1 LVSFGADRR
10 RSTARFPIQ
19 LGLPRVLCA
28 AVAMAGF
35 TIVSPVLAQTREPT
49 TEVELDIPSQPLA
62 DALLAYGTATGLQV
76 FYDGA
81 LAVGHRSTTVK
92 GRFTSMTGLQ
102 TLLRGT
108 GYVPQTTADS
118 DTITIVM
125 APQTTTPSAS
135 PSAAQMRRYEPYFA
149 VLQARVSEVL
159 CGGGES
165 GPDGEQLIFSFW
177 LGSSGVISHARVLGP
192 GGGSARRDA
201 ITAAVLGLQI
211 GEPPPPGLPQ
221 PVTMVIFPPSA
232 GEPAG
237 CPSTSSRRA
246 DSRGQRP

>member
-1 LVSFGADRR
+1 VSFGVDRR
-10 RSTARFPIQ
+10 RSTAGFPIQ

-28 AVAMAGF
+28 AVAMAGV
-35 TIVSPVLAQTREPT
+35 TVVYPVSAQTREPT

-62 DALLAYGTATGLQV
+62 DALLAYGTTTGLQV

-81 LAVGHRSTTVK
+81 LAVGHRSATVK
-92 GRFTSMTGLQ
+92 GRFTPMTGLQ

-108 GYVPQTTADS
+108 GYVPEATADS
-118 DTITIVM
+118 DTITIVT
-125 APQTTTPSAS
+125 APQKTTPSAS
-135 PSAAQMRRYEPYFA
+135 PSAAQLRRYEPYFSL
-149 VLQARVSEVL
+149 LQARVSEVL
-159 CGGGES
+159 CGRDEPGS
-165 GPDGEQLIFSFW
+165 DGEQLIFSFW
-177 LGSSGVISHARVLGP
+177 LGSSGVISHAQVLGS

-201 ITAAVLGLQI
+201 ISAAVLGLQI
-211 GEPPPPGLPQ
+211 GEPPPGLPQ

-237 CPSTSSRRA
+237 CPSTQSHRA

>member
-1 LVSFGADRR
+1 LVSFGADQR
-10 RSTARFPIQ
+10 RSTARFPIH
-19 LGLPRVLCA
+19 LGLLRVLRA
-28 AVAMAGF
+28 AVAMASF
-35 TIVSPVLAQTREPT
+35 TFVHLVYAQTPAPT
-49 TEVELDIPSQPLA
+49 AEVELDIPSQPLA
-62 DALLAYGTATGLQV
+62 DALLAYGATTGLQV

-81 LAVGHRSTTVK
+81 LAVGRRSATVK
-92 GRFTSMTGLQ
+92 GRFTPMAGLQ

-108 GYVPQTTADS
+108 DYVPQATTDS

-125 APQTTTPSAS
+125 APQKTTPSAS
-135 PSAAQMRRYEPYFA
+135 PSAAQLRRYEPYFSL
-149 VLQARVSEVL
+149 LQARVSEAL
-159 CGGGES
+159 CGRDDP

-211 GEPPPPGLPQ
+211 GEPPPGLPQ

-237 CPSTSSRRA
+237 CPSTQSHRA